1 MPCARRNALRAY
13 ARARQLTRT
22 RMDSAR
28 PRPARPVPSTRK
40 PSAWAAIR
48 APKRTPANQG
58 WRRFA
63 NSRRRDP
70 RGRSKFTIVDISC
83 GKTLSLSVEIGGG
96 GGKLQSPALPLGFPP
111 GRCDLSSCFQLEGRE
126 SSRWN
131 DFSNPNAGEARC
143 WDAGRILES
152 RRNSLSQDRP
162 MPENPNRAEVARR
175 VEKAEKLLQKGK
187 TADALAEYLQILEGD
202 SQNDNVRQMAAE
214 LCLSL
219 NRGEQAV
226 RLLGELFERQVAAAD
241 ATRASLTYKKLAR
254 YANPT
259 WEQKVRFGQL
269 LEHSNKKLAIGTY
282 ENALEDLQRQGK
294 KEETLLVLRRIV
306 SLEPSQPNHL
316 RMAELSAELGEHVMA
331 SQAFLQLAELAET
344 SGGNSSSWF
353 ERAYTENPTDP
364 KMATAY
370 GKSLLSQGEAGAAIF
385 IFEPLVHSGDASLE
399 LRDLYAQALLSADRC
414 LESEPLIWQAFEQN
428 PTRMHQVVNLIGKM
442 IDSELDAEAVA
453 LARKLEAFQRRRG
466 ERRSFIT
473 TMQELLA
480 SHRPSAEMLEFLAEL
495 FNASNRETDYA
506 QALLKLFELYCT
518 KHDYQK
524 AGECLDRAA
533 EVDPY
538 EPGHQKRLEALR
550 GKIDDQRFNV
560 IASRFTT
567 VKKEEQEVKVQEP
580 TLGAAAL
587 QELFPRE
594 EERNQDLQKLY
605 IAAGIEPQ
613 YAKSA
618 TPASPSVP
626 APANGGQAVPAA
638 AATAASE
645 AADVSSLARVA
656 EITRKLYHQ
665 GNAEGVLRTAADEI
679 GANWRSGRCIAALRK
694 PGLPPSSVQEHHMDG
709 LIPASSAALVSL
721 VETLQDLA
729 VARGTVTVGDAK
741 NAPELMGVRSA
752 IEELQIESLLAL
764 PLTEGNDQIGV
775 LILTQN
781 TSRVWQPSEV
791 LVIRTLSDQVL
802 IALNNA
808 GLRRLVKNLSVTD
821 EKSGLL
827 KRASYLDLLQAETRR
842 GLQQGTAVT
851 VLLMQFGRRSALIK
865 EYGEQAVTAVMEQI
879 GQLFSANIRTND
891 LAFRYEATTVALVL
905 GDTGEK
911 EALLAVEKL
920 RRLLKEVRFPGKDK
934 GVEFSAGLA
943 PAVMRQ
949 HFDPVD
955 IVTEVANR
963 ADQALEQAVAQG
975 AGKIVAQAP
984 QFAAAAAMA

>member
-1 MPCARRNALRAY
+1 
-13 ARARQLTRT
+13 
-22 RMDSAR
+22 
-28 PRPARPVPSTRK
+28 
-40 PSAWAAIR
+40 
-48 APKRTPANQG
+48 
-58 WRRFA
+58 
-63 NSRRRDP
+63 
-70 RGRSKFTIVDISC
+70 
-83 GKTLSLSVEIGGG
+83 
-96 GGKLQSPALPLGFPP
+96 
-111 GRCDLSSCFQLEGRE
+111 
-126 SSRWN
+126 
-131 DFSNPNAGEARC
+131 
-143 WDAGRILES
+143 
-152 RRNSLSQDRP
+152 
-162 MPENPNRAEVARR
+162 MPENPNRAEIARR
-175 VEKAEKLLQKGK
+175 VDKAEKLLQKGK
-187 TADALAEYLQILEGD
+187 TAEALAEYLQILESD
-202 SQNDNVRQMAAE
+202 QQNDNVRQMAAD

-219 NRGEQAV
+219 NKGAQAV

-254 YANPT
+254 YTNPS

-269 LEHSNKKLAIGTY
+269 LEQSNKKLAIGTY
-282 ENALEDLQRQGK
+282 ENAFEELQKQGR
-294 KEETLLVLRRIV
+294 KEEGLLVLRRIV
-306 SLEPSQPNHL
+306 NLEPSQPNQL
-316 RMAELSAELGEHVMA
+316 RIAELAAELGEHAMA
-331 SQAFLQLAELAET
+331 SKAFLQLAEITES
-344 SGGNSSSWF
+344 SGGTGGPWF

-364 KMATAY
+364 NIAVAY
-370 GKSLLSQGEAGAAIF
+370 GKSLLTRGEAGAAIF
-385 IFEPLVHSGDASLE
+385 IFEPLVHSADPSLE

-414 LESEPLIWQAFEQN
+414 LESEPLIWQMFEQN
-428 PTRMHQVVNLIGKM
+428 PARMHQVVNLIGKM
-442 IDSELDAEAVA
+442 IDSELDAEAVE

-480 SHRPSAEMLEFLAEL
+480 THRPSAEMLEFLAEL
-495 FNASNRETDYA
+495 FNATNRESDYA
-506 QALLKLFELYCT
+506 QALLKLFDLYCT

-538 EPGHQKRLEALR
+538 EPGHHQRLEALR
-550 GKIDDQRFNV
+550 GKIDDQRFDV
-560 IASRFTT
+560 IASRFTAQ
-567 VKKEEQEVKVQEP
+567 KKETEQQSVKVQEP

-587 QELFPRE
+587 QDLMLQAEILVQYGMKSKAIERLQRIQELFPRE
-594 EERNQDLQKLY
+594 EERNQELQKLY
-605 IAAGIEPQ
+605 IAAGIEPK

-618 TPASPSVP
+618 TIATPIPVTGDQTIAGVATQPAQPP
-626 APANGGQAVPAA
+626 ADV
-638 AATAASE
+638 
-645 AADVSSLARVA
+645 ADVSSLAKVA

-665 GNAEGVLRTAADEI
+665 GNAEGVLKTAANEI
-679 GANWRSGRCIAALRK
+679 GANWRAARCIAALRK
-694 PGLPPSSVQEHHMDG
+694 PGLPPSSVQEYHMDSM
-709 LIPASSAALVSL
+709 IPANSTALVSL
-721 VETLQDLA
+721 VEPLQDLA
-729 VARGTVTVGDAK
+729 VARGTVTISDAK
-741 NAPELMGVRSA
+741 NAPELLSVRKA

-764 PLTEGNDQIGV
+764 PLSEGNEQIGV

-781 TSRVWQPSEV
+781 KNRLWQPSEI

-842 GLQQGTAVT
+842 GLQQGTSVT
-851 VLLMQFGRRSALIK
+851 VLLMKFGRRSTLIK

-879 GQLFSANIRTND
+879 GQLFSGNIRSND

-920 RRLLKEVRFPGKDK
+920 RRLLKEVRFPGKDT

-943 PAVMRQ
+943 QAVMRQ

-963 ADQALEQAVAQG
+963 ADQAMELAVAQG
-975 AGKIVAQAP
+975 IGKIVSQPP

>member
-1 MPCARRNALRAY
+1 MP
-13 ARARQLTRT
+13 
-22 RMDSAR
+22 
-28 PRPARPVPSTRK
+28 
-40 PSAWAAIR
+40 
-48 APKRTPANQG
+48 
-58 WRRFA
+58 
-63 NSRRRDP
+63 
-70 RGRSKFTIVDISC
+70 
-83 GKTLSLSVEIGGG
+83 
-96 GGKLQSPALPLGFPP
+96 
-111 GRCDLSSCFQLEGRE
+111 
-126 SSRWN
+126 
-131 DFSNPNAGEARC
+131 
-143 WDAGRILES
+143 
-152 RRNSLSQDRP
+152 P

-187 TADALAEYLQILEGD
+187 TADALVEYLQILESD
-202 SQNDNVRQMAAE
+202 PQNDNVRQMAAE

-219 NRGEQAV
+219 NKGAQAV
-226 RLLGELFERQVAAAD
+226 KLLGELFERQVGAMD

-254 YANPT
+254 YTNPT

-269 LEHSNKKLAIGTY
+269 LEQSNKKLAVGTY

-294 KEETLLVLRRIV
+294 KEEGLLVLRRIV
-306 SLEPSQPNHL
+306 SLDPSQANHL
-316 RMAELSAELGEHVMA
+316 RVAELSAELGEHVMA
-331 SQAFLQLAELAET
+331 AQAFLQLAELTEAA
-344 SGGNSSSWF
+344 GGSASAWF
-353 ERAYTENPTDP
+353 ERAYTENPADSKT
-364 KMATAY
+364 AVAY
-370 GKSLLSQGEAGAAIF
+370 GKSLLAQGEAGAAIF
-385 IFEPLVHSGDASLE
+385 IFEPLVQSGDASLE
-399 LRDLYAQALLSADRC
+399 LRDLYAQALLTADRC
-414 LESEPLIWQAFEQN
+414 LDCEPLIWQMFEQN
-428 PTRMHQVVNLIGKM
+428 PARMHQVVNLIGKM
-442 IDSELDAEAVA
+442 IDLELDTEAVT

-480 SHRPSAEMLEFLAEL
+480 SHRSSAEMLEFLAEL

-506 QALLKLFELYCT
+506 QALLKLFDLYCT

-538 EPGHQKRLEALR
+538 EPGHHRRLETLR

-567 VKKEEQEVKVQEP
+567 VKKEEQQVKAPEP

-587 QELFPRE
+587 QDLMLQAEILVQYGMRSKAIERLQRIQELFPRE
-594 EERNQDLQKLY
+594 EERNPDLQKLY
-605 IAAGIEPQ
+605 MAAGIERQ
-613 YAKSA
+613 YAKTPGASA
-618 TPASPSVP
+618 PVT
-626 APANGGQAVPAA
+626 APAAPSADAPAAAA

-665 GNAEGVLRTAADEI
+665 GNAEGVLKTTAGEI
-679 GANWRSGRCIAALRK
+679 GSNWRTSRCIVALRK
-694 PGLPPSSVQEHHMDG
+694 PGLPPSSIQEYHMDG
-709 LIPASSAALVSL
+709 LIPASSGALVSL
-721 VETLQDLA
+721 IETVQDLA
-729 VARGTVTVGDAK
+729 VARGTVMVGDAK
-741 NAPELMGVRSA
+741 NSPELMGVRNSV
-752 IEELQIESLLAL
+752 EELQIESLLAL
-764 PLTEGNDQIGV
+764 PLTEGNDSNKDQIGV

-781 TSRVWQPSEV
+781 APRTWQATEV

-851 VLLMQFGRRSALIK
+851 VLLMQFGRRNSLIK
-865 EYGEQAVTAVMEQI
+865 EHGEQPVAAVMEQI

-920 RRLLKEVRFPGKDK
+920 RRLLGEVRFPGKNQ
-934 GVEFSAGLA
+934 GVEFCAGLA
-943 PAVMRQ
+943 QAVMRQ

-963 ADQALEQAVAQG
+963 ADHALEEAVVQG
-975 AGKIVAQAP
+975 PGKIVTQAP
-984 QFAAAAAMA
+984 QFAAAAAVA

>member
-1 MPCARRNALRAY
+1 
-13 ARARQLTRT
+13 
-22 RMDSAR
+22 
-28 PRPARPVPSTRK
+28 
-40 PSAWAAIR
+40 
-48 APKRTPANQG
+48 
-58 WRRFA
+58 
-63 NSRRRDP
+63 
-70 RGRSKFTIVDISC
+70 
-83 GKTLSLSVEIGGG
+83 
-96 GGKLQSPALPLGFPP
+96 
-111 GRCDLSSCFQLEGRE
+111 
-126 SSRWN
+126 
-131 DFSNPNAGEARC
+131 
-143 WDAGRILES
+143 
-152 RRNSLSQDRP
+152 

-187 TADALAEYLQILEGD
+187 TADALAEYLQILESD
-202 SQNDNVRQMAAE
+202 PQNDNVRQVAAD

-219 NRGEQAV
+219 NRGAQAV
-226 RLLGELFERQVAAAD
+226 RLLGELFERQVASKD

-259 WEQKVRFGQL
+259 WEQKVHFGQL

-282 ENALEDLQRQGK
+282 ENALEDLQRQGR
-294 KEETLLVLRRIV
+294 KEEGLLVLRRIV
-306 SLEPSQPNHL
+306 SLEPSQQNHL
-316 RMAELSAELGEHVMA
+316 RVAEWAAELGEHVLA
-331 SQAFLQLAELAET
+331 SQSFLQLAQLMET
-344 SGGNSSSWF
+344 SGGNASPWF
-353 ERAYTENPTDP
+353 ERAYTENPTDS
-364 KMATAY
+364 KIALAY
-370 GKSLLSQGEAGAAIF
+370 GKSLLSRGEAGAAIF
-385 IFEPLVHSGDASLE
+385 IFEPLVHSGDAALD

-414 LESEPLIWQAFEQN
+414 VESEPLIWQMFEQN
-428 PTRMHQVVNLIGKM
+428 PARMHQVVGLIGKM

-506 QALLKLFELYCT
+506 HALLKLFDLYCA

-550 GKIDDQRFNV
+550 GKIDDQRFKV
-560 IASRFTT
+560 IASRFTP
-567 VKKEEQEVKVQEP
+567 VKKEEREVEVRVQEP

-587 QELFPRE
+587 QDLMLQAEILVQYGMRSKAMERLQRIQELFPRE
-594 EERNQDLQKLY
+594 EERNQELQKLY

-618 TPASPSVP
+618 TTTVPAAP
-626 APANGGQAVPAA
+626 APASGEQAGPAA
-638 AATAASE
+638 ATAAAASE
-645 AADVSSLARVA
+645 AADVSSLAKVA
-656 EITRKLYHQ
+656 EITRTLYRQ
-665 GNAEGVLRTAADEI
+665 GNAEGVLKTAAHEI
-679 GANWRSGRCIAALRK
+679 GANWRTARCIAALRK
-694 PGLPPSSVQEHHMDG
+694 PGLPPSSVQEYHMEG
-709 LIPASSAALVSL
+709 LIPASAAALVSL

-729 VARGTVTVGDAK
+729 VARGTVMIGDAT
-741 NAPELMGVRSA
+741 NAPELMDVRTA
-752 IEELQIESLLAL
+752 VEELQIESLLAL
-764 PLTEGNDQIGV
+764 PLTEGNSNDNNKDQIGV

-781 TSRVWQPSEV
+781 AGRVWQPTEV

-865 EYGEQAVTAVMEQI
+865 EYGEPAVTAVMEQI
-879 GQLFSANIRTND
+879 GQRISANIRTND
-891 LAFRYEATTVALVL
+891 LAFRYEATTVALAL

-920 RRLLKEVRFPGKDK
+920 RRLLVEVRFPGKNQ
-934 GVEFSAGLA
+934 GVEFNAGLA
-943 PAVMRQ
+943 QAVMRQ

-963 ADQALEQAVAQG
+963 ADHALELAIAQG
-975 AGKIVAQAP
+975 AGKIVSQAP
-984 QFAAAAAMA
+984 QFAASAAVA

>member
-1 MPCARRNALRAY
+1 
-13 ARARQLTRT
+13 
-22 RMDSAR
+22 
-28 PRPARPVPSTRK
+28 
-40 PSAWAAIR
+40 
-48 APKRTPANQG
+48 
-58 WRRFA
+58 
-63 NSRRRDP
+63 
-70 RGRSKFTIVDISC
+70 
-83 GKTLSLSVEIGGG
+83 
-96 GGKLQSPALPLGFPP
+96 
-111 GRCDLSSCFQLEGRE
+111 
-126 SSRWN
+126 
-131 DFSNPNAGEARC
+131 
-143 WDAGRILES
+143 
-152 RRNSLSQDRP
+152 

-187 TADALAEYLQILEGD
+187 TADALAEYLQILESD
-202 SQNDNVRQMAAE
+202 PQNDNVRQVAAD

-219 NRGEQAV
+219 SKGAQAV
-226 RLLGELFERQVAAAD
+226 RLLGELFDRQVASKD

-259 WEQKVRFGQL
+259 WEQKVHFGQL
-269 LEHSNKKLAIGTY
+269 LENSNKKLAIGTY
-282 ENALEDLQRQGK
+282 ENALEDLQRQGR
-294 KEETLLVLRRIV
+294 KEEGLLVLRRIV
-306 SLEPSQPNHL
+306 SLEPSQQNHL
-316 RMAELSAELGEHVMA
+316 RVAEWAAELGEHVLA
-331 SQAFLQLAELAET
+331 SQSFLQLAQLMET
-344 SGGNSSSWF
+344 SGGNAGPWF
-353 ERAYTENPTDP
+353 ERAYTENPTES
-364 KMATAY
+364 KIALAY
-370 GKSLLSQGEAGAAIF
+370 GKSLLSRGEAGAAIF
-385 IFEPLVHSGDASLE
+385 IFEPLVQSGDASLD

-414 LESEPLIWQAFEQN
+414 VESEPLIWQIFEQN
-428 PTRMHQVVNLIGKM
+428 PARMHQVVSLIGKM

-466 ERRSFIT
+466 ERRSFTT

-480 SHRPSAEMLEFLAEL
+480 SHRPSAEILEFLAEL

-506 QALLKLFELYCT
+506 QALLKLFDLYCL

-538 EPGHQKRLEALR
+538 EPGHQKRLEGLR

-560 IASRFTT
+560 IASRFTP
-567 VKKEEQEVKVQEP
+567 VKKEEEPAKAPEP

-587 QELFPRE
+587 QDLMLQAEILVQYGMRSKAIERLQRIQELFPRE
-594 EERNQDLQKLY
+594 EERNQDLQRLY
-605 IAAGIEPQ
+605 ISAGIEPQ
-613 YAKSA
+613 YAK
-618 TPASPSVP
+618 PAAAVVP
-626 APANGGQAVPAA
+626 AAPSAASGEQAAPAA
-638 AATAASE
+638 AAASDV
-645 AADVSSLARVA
+645 ADVSSLAKVA

-665 GNAEGVLRTAADEI
+665 GNAEGVLKTATNEI
-679 GANWRSGRCIAALRK
+679 GANWRTARCIAALRK
-694 PGLPPSSVQEHHMDG
+694 PGLPPSSVQEYHIEG

-729 VARGTVTVGDAK
+729 VARGTVTIGDAR

-752 IEELQIESLLAL
+752 VEELQIESLLAL

-781 TSRVWQPSEV
+781 TGRAWQASEV

-865 EYGEQAVTAVMEQI
+865 EYGEPAVTAVMEQI
-879 GQLFSANIRTND
+879 GQRISANIRTND

-911 EALLAVEKL
+911 EAVLAVEKL
-920 RRLLKEVRFPGKDK
+920 RRLLGEVRFPGKDQ

-943 PAVMRQ
+943 QAVIRQ

-963 ADQALEQAVAQG
+963 ADHALEQAVVQG
-975 AGKIVAQAP
+975 AGKIVSQAP
-984 QFAAAAAMA
+984 QFAASAAVA

>member
-1 MPCARRNALRAY
+1 MA
-13 ARARQLTRT
+13 
-22 RMDSAR
+22 
-28 PRPARPVPSTRK
+28 
-40 PSAWAAIR
+40 
-48 APKRTPANQG
+48 
-58 WRRFA
+58 
-63 NSRRRDP
+63 
-70 RGRSKFTIVDISC
+70 
-83 GKTLSLSVEIGGG
+83 
-96 GGKLQSPALPLGFPP
+96 
-111 GRCDLSSCFQLEGRE
+111 
-126 SSRWN
+126 
-131 DFSNPNAGEARC
+131 
-143 WDAGRILES
+143 
-152 RRNSLSQDRP
+152 
-162 MPENPNRAEVARR
+162 ENPNRAELARR

-187 TADALAEYLQILEGD
+187 TADALAEYLQILEAD
-202 SQNDNVRQMAAE
+202 PQNDNVRQMAAD

-219 NRGEQAV
+219 NKGAQAV
-226 RLLGELFERQVAAAD
+226 RLLGELFERQVAATD

-254 YANPT
+254 YTNPT

-282 ENALEDLQRQGK
+282 ENALEDLQKQGK
-294 KEETLLVLRRIV
+294 KEEALLVVRRIV
-306 SLEPSQPNHL
+306 ALESSQANHL
-316 RMAELSAELGEHVMA
+316 RVAELSADLGEHVMA
-331 SQAFLQLAELAET
+331 SESFLQLAELAEAAG
-344 SGGNSSSWF
+344 SDASQWF
-353 ERAYTENPTDP
+353 ERAYTENPSDS
-364 KMATAY
+364 KVAMAY
-370 GKSLLSQGEAGAAIF
+370 GKSLLARGEAGAAIF
-385 IFEPLVHSGDASLE
+385 IFEPLVHAGDAPLD
-399 LRDLYAQALLSADRC
+399 LRDLYAQALLLAGRC
-414 LESEPLIWQAFEQN
+414 VDSEPLIWQLFEQN
-428 PTRMHQVVNLIGKM
+428 PARMHQVVSLIGKM
-442 IDSELDAEAVA
+442 IDSELDVEAVA

-480 SHRPSAEMLEFLAEL
+480 SHRVSADMLEFLAEL

-506 QALLKLFELYCT
+506 QALLKLFDLYCA

-538 EPGHQKRLEALR
+538 EPGHQKRLDALR

-567 VKKEEQEVKVQEP
+567 VKKEAQTVKIEEP

-587 QELFPRE
+587 QDLMLQAEILVQYGMRSKAIERLQRIQELFPRE
-594 EERNQDLQKLY
+594 EERNQDLQRLY

-618 TPASPSVP
+618 SAVAPVAIPVPPTSEPVAQSAS
-626 APANGGQAVPAA
+626 
-638 AATAASE
+638 ATAAANDAS
-645 AADVSSLARVA
+645 DVTSLTKVA

-665 GNAEGVLRTAADEI
+665 GNAEGVLKTAANEI
-679 GANWRSGRCIAALRK
+679 GANWKTARCIAALRK
-694 PGLPPSSVQEHHMDG
+694 PGLPPSSVQEYHSDG
-709 LIPASSAALVSL
+709 LIPASAGALVSL
-721 VETLQDLA
+721 VEALQDLA
-729 VARGTVTVGDAK
+729 VARGTVTIGDAK
-741 NAPELMGVRSA
+741 NAGELMGVRQA
-752 IEELQIESLLAL
+752 IEELQIESVLAL
-764 PLTEGNDQIGV
+764 PLTEGNDSNSDQIGV

-781 TSRVWQPSEV
+781 TTRVWQPSEV

-842 GLQQGTAVT
+842 GLQQGTTVT

-891 LAFRYEATTVALVL
+891 LAFRYETTTVALVL

-920 RRLLKEVRFPGKDK
+920 KRLLADVRYPGKDK
-934 GVEFSAGLA
+934 AVEFNAGLA
-943 PAVMRQ
+943 QAVMRQ

-955 IVTEVANR
+955 IVTEVVNR
-963 ADQALEQAVAQG
+963 ADHALELAVGQG
-975 AGKIVAQAP
+975 VGKIVSQAP
-984 QFAAAAAMA
+984 QFAASAAVA

>member
-1 MPCARRNALRAY
+1 MA
-13 ARARQLTRT
+13 
-22 RMDSAR
+22 
-28 PRPARPVPSTRK
+28 
-40 PSAWAAIR
+40 
-48 APKRTPANQG
+48 
-58 WRRFA
+58 
-63 NSRRRDP
+63 
-70 RGRSKFTIVDISC
+70 
-83 GKTLSLSVEIGGG
+83 
-96 GGKLQSPALPLGFPP
+96 
-111 GRCDLSSCFQLEGRE
+111 
-126 SSRWN
+126 
-131 DFSNPNAGEARC
+131 
-143 WDAGRILES
+143 
-152 RRNSLSQDRP
+152 
-162 MPENPNRAEVARR
+162 ENPNRAELARR

-187 TADALAEYLQILEGD
+187 TADALAEYLQILEAD
-202 SQNDNVRQMAAE
+202 PQNDNVRQMAAD

-219 NRGEQAV
+219 NKGAQAV
-226 RLLGELFERQVAAAD
+226 RLLGELFERQVAATD

-254 YANPT
+254 YTNPS

-282 ENALEDLQRQGK
+282 ENALEDLQKQGK
-294 KEETLLVLRRIV
+294 KEEALLVVRRIV
-306 SLEPSQPNHL
+306 ALESSQANHL
-316 RMAELSAELGEHVMA
+316 RVAELSADLGEHVMA
-331 SQAFLQLAELAET
+331 SESFLQLAELAEAAG
-344 SGGNSSSWF
+344 SDASQWF
-353 ERAYTENPTDP
+353 ERAYTENPSDS
-364 KMATAY
+364 KVAMAY
-370 GKSLLSQGEAGAAIF
+370 GKSLLARGEAGAAIF
-385 IFEPLVHSGDASLE
+385 IFEPLVHAGDAPLD
-399 LRDLYAQALLSADRC
+399 LRDLYAQALLLAGRC
-414 LESEPLIWQAFEQN
+414 VDSEPLIWQLFEQN
-428 PTRMHQVVNLIGKM
+428 PARMHQVVSLIGKM
-442 IDSELDAEAVA
+442 IDSELDVEAVA

-480 SHRPSAEMLEFLAEL
+480 SHRVSADMLEFLAEL

-506 QALLKLFELYCT
+506 QALLKLFDLYCA

-538 EPGHQKRLEALR
+538 EPGHQKRLDALR

-567 VKKEEQEVKVQEP
+567 VKKEAQTVKIEEP

-587 QELFPRE
+587 QDLMLQAEILVQYGMRSKAIERLQRIQELFPRE
-594 EERNQDLQKLY
+594 EERNQDLQRLY

-618 TPASPSVP
+618 SAVAPVAIPVPPTSEPVAQSAS
-626 APANGGQAVPAA
+626 AA
-638 AATAASE
+638 AHDAS
-645 AADVSSLARVA
+645 DVTSLTKVA

-665 GNAEGVLRTAADEI
+665 GNAEGVLKTAANEI
-679 GANWRSGRCIAALRK
+679 GANWKTARCIAALRK
-694 PGLPPSSVQEHHMDG
+694 PGLPPSSVQEYHSDG
-709 LIPASSAALVSL
+709 LIPASAGALVSL
-721 VETLQDLA
+721 VEALQDLA
-729 VARGTVTVGDAK
+729 VARGTVTIGDAK
-741 NAPELMGVRSA
+741 NAGELMGVRQA
-752 IEELQIESLLAL
+752 IEELQIESVLAL
-764 PLTEGNDQIGV
+764 PLTEGNDSNSDQIGV

-781 TSRVWQPSEV
+781 TTRVWQPSEV

-842 GLQQGTAVT
+842 GLQQGTTVT

-891 LAFRYEATTVALVL
+891 LAFRYETTTVALVL

-920 RRLLKEVRFPGKDK
+920 KRLLAEVRYPGKDK
-934 GVEFSAGLA
+934 AVEFNAGLA
-943 PAVMRQ
+943 QAVMRQ

-955 IVTEVANR
+955 IVTEVVNR
-963 ADQALEQAVAQG
+963 ADHALELAVGQG
-975 AGKIVAQAP
+975 VGKIVSQAP
-984 QFAAAAAMA
+984 QFAASAAVA

>member
-1 MPCARRNALRAY
+1 MLEHGANPRIKAE
-13 ARARQLTRT
+13 LTV
-22 RMDSAR
+22 AR
-28 PRPARPVPSTRK
+28 P
-40 PSAWAAIR
+40 
-48 APKRTPANQG
+48 
-58 WRRFA
+58 
-63 NSRRRDP
+63 
-70 RGRSKFTIVDISC
+70 
-83 GKTLSLSVEIGGG
+83 
-96 GGKLQSPALPLGFPP
+96 
-111 GRCDLSSCFQLEGRE
+111 
-126 SSRWN
+126 
-131 DFSNPNAGEARC
+131 
-143 WDAGRILES
+143 
-152 RRNSLSQDRP
+152 P

-202 SQNDNVRQMAAE
+202 PQNDNVRQMAAD

-219 NRGEQAV
+219 NKGEQAV

-269 LEHSNKKLAIGTY
+269 LEHSNKKLAIGTF

-294 KEETLLVLRRIV
+294 KEETLLVLGRIV
-306 SLEPSQPNHL
+306 SLEPSQSNHL
-316 RMAELSAELGEHVMA
+316 RVAELSAELGEHVMA
-331 SQAFLQLAELAET
+331 SQSFLQLAELTET
-344 SGGNSSSWF
+344 SGGNASSWY

-364 KMATAY
+364 KMAVAY
-370 GKSLLSQGEAGAAIF
+370 GKSLLAQGEAGAAIF
-385 IFEPLVHSGDASLE
+385 IFEPLVHSEDASLE

-414 LESEPLIWQAFEQN
+414 LESEPLIWQSFEQN
-428 PTRMHQVVNLIGKM
+428 PARMHQVVNLIGKM

-567 VKKEEQEVKVQEP
+567 VKKEEQEVKIQEP

-587 QELFPRE
+587 QDLMLQAEILVQYGMRSKAMERLQRIQELFPRE
-594 EERNQDLQKLY
+594 EERNHELQKLY
-605 IAAGIEPQ
+605 LAAGIEPH

-618 TPASPSVP
+618 TPATTSVP
-626 APANGGQAVPAA
+626 AAANGDQPTPTA
-638 AATAASE
+638 AATAAASQ

-665 GNAEGVLRTAADEI
+665 GNAEGVLRTTANEI
-679 GANWRSGRCIAALRK
+679 GANWRTARCIAALRK
-694 PGLPPSSVQEHHMDG
+694 PGLPPSSVQEYHMDG

-729 VARGTVTVGDAK
+729 VARGTVTIGDAK
-741 NAPELMGVRSA
+741 NAPELMGIRSA
-752 IEELQIESLLAL
+752 VEELQIESLLAL

-827 KRASYLDLLQAETRR
+827 RRASYLDLLQAETRR

-911 EALLAVEKL
+911 EAVLAVEKL

-963 ADQALEQAVAQG
+963 ADHALEQAVAQG
-975 AGKIVAQAP
+975 AGKIVSQAP
-984 QFAAAAAMA
+984 QFAASVKVA